1 MKHTF
6 HTPKPLRIAVR
17 NAAGVVA
24 LTCLDT
30 PETEVVVEPVGA
42 DGTEIAEHTDVAL
55 EGNRLRIEVPDDKR
69 WGSSPRVAVRIAAP
83 SGSGLEART
92 GSADVECSGTLS
104 GLTVNGASGD
114 VLAELVDG
122 DASVKLASGDVRLGT
137 VTGEARVR
145 TASGEATVD
154 QAGTLDAVTAN
165 GDLSVGTV
173 GSRLHAKTV
182 SGDVH
187 VADAAAGTVEATTTS
202 GHITVAVRRGTAVH
216 LELFSISGEIRSELP
231 VDDNPPHAGAGL
243 ELRLRSIS
251 GDVRVRRGTAAPP
264 S

>member
-1 MKHTF
+1 MKRTF

-17 NAAGVVA
+17 NAAGVVT

-30 PETEVVVEPVGA
+30 TETEVVVEPAGA
-42 DGTEIAEHTDVAL
+42 DGTEIAEHTEVAL
-55 EGNRLRIEVPDDKR
+55 EGNRLRVEVPDQR
-69 WGSSPRVAVRIAAP
+69 WGSSPRIAVRITAP
-83 SGSGLEART
+83 AGSGLQART
-92 GSADVECSGTLS
+92 GSADVECSGTLC

-122 DASVKLASGDVRLGT
+122 DASVKLASGDIRFGA

-145 TASGEATVD
+145 TASGEVTVA

-165 GDLSVGTV
+165 GNLTLGTV

-187 VADAAAGTVEATTTS
+187 VADASAGTVEATTTS
-202 GHITVAVRRGTAVH
+202 GHITVAVRRGTGVH
-216 LELFSISGEIRSELP
+216 LELSSVSGEIRSELP
-231 VDDNPPHAGAGL
+231 VDDSPQQAGAGL
-243 ELRLRSIS
+243 ELHLRSIS
-251 GDVRVRRGTAAPP
+251 GNVEVRRGPAAPP